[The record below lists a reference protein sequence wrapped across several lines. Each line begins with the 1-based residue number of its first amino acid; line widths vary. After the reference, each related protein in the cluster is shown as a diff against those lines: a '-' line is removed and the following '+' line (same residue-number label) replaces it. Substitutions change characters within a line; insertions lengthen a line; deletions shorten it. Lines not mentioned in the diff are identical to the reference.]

1 MLADVD
7 RNKVEKTQSDDA
19 AASTLIKI
27 MEESEY
33 KQVTGEQVELEPG
46 QALVFQEKQK
56 NYGYDTIELGNQT
69 YEVKKMEYR

>member
-7 RNKVEKTQSDDA
+7 RNKVEKHSQMIF

-46 QALVFQEKQK
+46 QALVFRK
-56 NYGYDTIELGNQT
+56 NRKIMDMTRLNWEIRRM
-69 YEVKKMEYR
+69 K

>member
-69 YEVKKMEYR
+69 YEL

>member
-1 MLADVD
+1 MLAAVD

-33 KQVTGEQVELEPG
+33 NQVTGEQVELEQG
-46 QALVFQEKQK
+46 RLWFSGKTEKLW
-56 NYGYDTIELGNQT
+56 I
-69 YEVKKMEYR
+69 